1 MDAYA
6 VMASSLTRPEFL
18 SGLTK
23 EDRDAALHVANV
35 FHLVSDFLEG
45 IAPSQVN
52 LDVLIEAE
60 KTYERLMGTVS

>member
-1 MDAYA
+1 MDEYA
-6 VMASSLTRPEFL
+6 VMASSLTRFEFL
-18 SGLTK
+18 AGLTK
-23 EDRDAALHVANV
+23 EDRDAALRVANI
-35 FHLVSDFLEG
+35 FRLVSEFLEG